1 MLVHASPSHAW
12 VRATLLLGV
21 GYLLIGRVFALSTEH
36 VRAWRL
42 AAWVISGIA
51 FAAHIGYEHFRL
63 RDTPRVTAVHV
74 ALAVAIGAAG
84 LAIAGL
90 VHSLSTAAGLRPVW
104 FLAIVLLPAV
114 TAIPAFLVALA
125 ATTMLARLE
134 R

>member
-21 GYLLIGRVFALSTEH
+21 GYLLIGRVFALPTEH